1 MYVLFLIKICMFCSE
16 KSDEQDAPSTGE
28 ITGYASLGIQQL
40 VGSIYNQN
48 ILDNPAATSQHICIK
63 KQSISSFLL
72 FAPCIPHYYRKD
84 F

>member
-48 ILDNPAATSQHICIK
+48 ILDNLAATSQHLK
-63 KQSISSFLL
+63 LVGFASSSNL
-72 FAPCIPHYYRKD
+72 FPASFCYC
-84 F
+84 